1 MNILRTKRNNWIP
14 LNGTNGCINR
24 ECHHK
29 NQSKI
34 MRNGFR
40 IILNIRFDDTLLIG
54 CKLLA
59 NTWLYGTDEQVE
71 ALDAEQFQQ
80 MMTAQK
86 EKIMTLLDI
95 VINNIN

>member
-1 MNILRTKRNNWIP
+1 MDNL
-14 LNGTNGCINR
+14 
-24 ECHHK
+24 
-29 NQSKI
+29 
-34 MRNGFR
+34 F
-40 IILNIRFDDTLLIG
+40 IRFDDTLLIG

-59 NTWLYGTDEQVE
+59 NTWLYGTDEEVD
-71 ALDAEQFQQ
+71 ALDANQFQQ